1 MKRST
6 LALLFCLSGIS
17 GLAQA
22 AEEDEW
28 ARALEIP
35 CHPLLTQA
43 ECRTHHDL
51 LARLPDGAERD
62 AYLARHFTLVQERIK
77 SCGCSMAQ
85 NGVGVLRY
93 R

>member
-6 LALLFCLSGIS
+6 IALLLCLGFSGF
-17 GLAQA
+17 AQA
-22 AEEDEW
+22 SEEEEW

-35 CHPLLTQA
+35 CHPLVTPA
-43 ECRTHHDL
+43 ECRAHRDL
-51 LARLPDGAERD
+51 LARLPDGPERN
-62 AYLARHFTLVQERIK
+62 AYLARHIALMEERVK
-77 SCGCSMAQ
+77 SCGCSVAW

>member
-1 MKRST
+1 MKRFMLT
-6 LALLFCLSGIS
+6 LLFCVGGIS

-22 AEEDEW
+22 SEEDEW

-35 CHPLLTQA
+35 CHPLITQA
-43 ECRTHHDL
+43 ECRAHHDL
-51 LARLPDGAERD
+51 LARLPDGKERD
-62 AYLARHFTLVQERIK
+62 AYLSKHFALVEERIK
-77 SCGCSMAQ
+77 SCGCSVAG